1 MEKLN
6 IGTKVYLVG
15 GVFTPNQPKTAR
27 ANEPL
32 TEGEIVEAWTEG
44 KELVYRVR
52 VALEDGRFEF
62 HELVAVGSQLVKFI
76 RTEAAQK
83 AAGWIVRTWQRLF
96 GRKA

>member
-6 IGTKVYLVG
+6 VGTKVYLVG
-15 GVFTPNQPKTAR
+15 GTFTPTPPKVR
-27 ANEPL
+27 AVPL

-52 VALEDGRFEF
+52 VTLEDDRAEF
-62 HELVAVGSQLVKFI
+62 HELVAVGTQLVKFI

-83 AAGWIVRTWQRLF
+83 AGNWIVRTWRRLF
-96 GRKA
+96 GRKG